1 MKVKFNL
8 GKPGQKHT
16 YFSVEQEKREPF
28 IYKIN
33 GKMLSCVQQ
42 SELETLISEGRYFTV
57 VTYLENLFGESLDH
71 GRIFSMCNIIIKNFI
86 GENV

>member
-33 GKMLSCVQQ
+33 GKMLSPIQQ
-42 SELETLISEGRYFTV
+42 SELETLINEGRYFTV
-57 VTYLENLFGESLDH
+57 LTYLEDIFGESLDH
-71 GRIFSMCNIIIKNFI
+71 GRIFAMCDVLIKNFI
-86 GENV
+86 GESV